1 MGKTYQEALK
11 KAERDAR
18 LAKKEA
24 SAVKNLMLHFSRL
37 EPTDL
42 YLKFNEEMNPEALKD
57 FEEAVKK
64 YTLDNIPVQYLIGY
78 VYFYGYKFSVDNH
91 VLIPR
96 FETEELVANI
106 LMQYDDQFSGL
117 PIKLVDIGTGS
128 GCLAIALKLEEPSF
142 DVTATDISVEAL
154 EVAKKNAKNLKA
166 DITFIA
172 GDMLEPLKG
181 IKFDALISNPP
192 YIPSEEAV
200 DEIIHQNEPHEALY
214 GGSDGLRFYE
224 IILSGAKEILERKSF
239 LAFEHGFDKAEEIRA
254 LAKKYFPDS
263 VVYTLKDMQGKDRMT
278 FVVNNEISE

>member
-106 LMQYDDQFSGL
+106 LMQYDDQFTGKS
-117 PIKLVDIGTGS
+117 IKLVDIGTGS

-181 IKFDALISNPP
+181 LKFDALISNPP
-192 YIPSEEAV
+192 YIPSEETV

-224 IILSGAKEILERKSF
+224 IILSKAKEILERKSF
-239 LAFEHGFDKAEEIRA
+239 IAFEHGFDKAEEIRA

>member
-1 MGKTYQEALK
+1 MAKTFQEALK

-24 SAVKNLMLHFSRL
+24 SAVKNLLLHFSRL
-37 EPTDL
+37 EPTEL
-42 YLKFNEEMNPEALKD
+42 YLKFNEPMNPDALKD

-64 YTLDNIPVQYLIGY
+64 YIEENIPVQYLIGY

-106 LMQYDDQFSGL
+106 LMQYDDQFNGL

-142 DVTATDISVEAL
+142 EVSATDISLEAL
-154 EVAKKNAKNLKA
+154 EVAKKNASKLDAK
-166 DITFIA
+166 ISFIA

-181 IKFDALISNPP
+181 MKFDAIISNPP
-192 YIPSEEAV
+192 YIPTEEVV

-214 GGSDGLRFYE
+214 GGLDGLHFYE
-224 IILSGAKEILERKSF
+224 VILSGAKEILNPKSF
-239 LAFEHGFDKAEEIRA
+239 LAFEHGYDKAEEIRA
-254 LAKKYFPDS
+254 LAKTYFPDS

-278 FVVNNEISE
+278 FVVSNEISE